1 MPITIKP
8 ATHGACVLRREGQ
21 AEDSRDLLRRACR
34 KESAKC
40 VELLQSSFD
49 FNLEAAVRPS
59 ANGFVQGA
67 ILAYNQHHHLR
78 IRPEDVWF
86 AIISQLSFYVNRHAE
101 ELREMF
107 VAHEGKKELT
117 IELDMVD
124 RYTVEYSV
132 FAQKMSHL
140 IQKNVLDPELRGWVM
155 PAFSTT
161 TEHDSVV
168 AAILLMGVTQK
179 YFSYGFRMTCGI
191 PSVTLLGQKTDWK
204 LIYSRLDK
212 LETFG
217 AEPSQFCRLLRPVI
231 SHFIDSFDD
240 PTSDDVISFWQRI
253 AHKNYMGSG
262 SAYYSGW
269 ITAFCFWN
277 EDGESLYRVP
287 VYGDYVDGTSWE
299 EVQSPLLRLDGV
311 SFHTVDTD
319 KVPSGYSS
327 VPVKVDDNGDIFDAT
342 MVAGSVGINCS
353 SSGDELDGGLVEL
366 DTVSAETGWWMFESK
381 DPEPKVSNNPRRLPT
396 KFLDSMRPKFKSRI
410 LHGGVAGKGE

>member
-86 AIISQLSFYVNRHAE
+86 AIISQLSFYINRHAE

-107 VAHEGKKELT
+107 VAHEDKKELT

-179 YFSYGFRMTCGI
+179 YFSYGLRMTCGI
-191 PSVTLLGQKTDWK
+191 PSVTLLGQKTDWQ

-217 AEPSQFCRLLRPVI
+217 AEPSQFCKLLRPVI
-231 SHFIDSFDD
+231 SHFIDSFDN
-240 PTSDDVISFWQRI
+240 PTSDEIISFWQRI

-262 SAYYSGW
+262 SA
-269 ITAFCFWN
+269 
-277 EDGESLYRVP
+277 
-287 VYGDYVDGTSWE
+287 
-299 EVQSPLLRLDGV
+299 
-311 SFHTVDTD
+311 
-319 KVPSGYSS
+319 
-327 VPVKVDDNGDIFDAT
+327 
-342 MVAGSVGINCS
+342 
-353 SSGDELDGGLVEL
+353 
-366 DTVSAETGWWMFESK
+366 
-381 DPEPKVSNNPRRLPT
+381 
-396 KFLDSMRPKFKSRI
+396 
-410 LHGGVAGKGE
+410 